1 MTQMDVSLT
10 DYGLAAECA
19 FFAYIFARKPKS
31 ALSLSPVFTLFFCCI
46 ALAAAAGGTVHG
58 FFLNESSLGYR
69 ILWPFTLIVMGITAL
84 AGVHIGTA
92 LQFTRPVATHINR
105 AATAVFAAYVLV
117 VIFIRSD
124 FLVAILDYLPSL
136 IFIGVAF
143 LLAHRRHRKSEFLI
157 GFLGV
162 CTMLL
167 AAAAQQAKIG
177 INPRFFDHNALYH
190 VLQAV
195 ALFMVFLAAQES
207 TQPQE
212 LAN

>member
-1 MTQMDVSLT
+1 MTQVDVSLT

-31 ALSLSPVFTLFFCCI
+31 AFSLSPVFMLFFCCI

-58 FFLNESSLGYR
+58 FFLNENSLGYR
-69 ILWPFTLIVMGITAL
+69 ILWPFTLVVMGITAL

-92 LQFTRPVATHINR
+92 LQFSRSVATYINR
-105 AATAVFAAYVLV
+105 AAIALFAAYVLV

-143 LLAHRRHRKSEFLI
+143 LLAHRRHRKSQFLI

-177 INPRFFDHNALYH
+177 IDPRFFNHNAVYH
-190 VLQAV
+190 VLQAI
-195 ALFMVFLAAQES
+195 ALFMVFLAARES

-212 LAN
+212 LVN